1 LKGRYDMKIRD
12 LLKIKDRPVI
22 TIGPNGTVSAAIQ
35 KLIEHDRGSIPVCNE
50 KGELVGIVTE
60 RDIVR
65 KSFVRSDAL
74 ASIKVGE
81 VMTKEVA
88 IGTPE
93 DDLDYAVS
101 VMKQKRIRHLPIV
114 DSQKVVGMVS
124 MRDLLDVQL
133 SEAKAEIRYTGLL
146 HRRPQRPVI

>member
-1 LKGRYDMKIRD
+1 MKIRD

-35 KLIEHDRGSIPVCNE
+35 KLVEHDRGSIPVCNE
-50 KGELVGIVTE
+50 KGELVGIITE

-74 ASIKVGE
+74 ASIKVEE

-93 DDLDYAVS
+93 DDLDYVVS

-133 SEAKAEIRYTGLL
+133 SEAKAEIRYAGLL
-146 HRRPQRPVI
+146 HGRPQRPVV

>member
-1 LKGRYDMKIRD
+1 MKIRD

-22 TIGPNGTVSAAIQ
+22 TIGPNETVSAAIQ

-50 KGELVGIVTE
+50 KGELVGIITE

-65 KSFVRSDAL
+65 KSFMRGDTL
-74 ASIKVGE
+74 ANIKVE
-81 VMTKEVA
+81 QVMTKEVA

-114 DSQKVVGMVS
+114 DNQKVVGIVS
-124 MRDLLDVQL
+124 MRDFLDVQL
-133 SEAKAEIRYTGLL
+133 SEAKAEIRYAGLL
-146 HRRPQRPVI
+146 HRRPQRPVV

>member
-1 LKGRYDMKIRD
+1 MKIRD

-35 KLIEHDRGSIPVCNE
+35 KLVEHDRGSIPVCNE
-50 KGELVGIVTE
+50 KGELVGIITE

-74 ASIKVGE
+74 ASIKVEE

-133 SEAKAEIRYTGLL
+133 SEAKAEIRYAGLL
-146 HRRPQRPVI
+146 HRRPQRPTV